1 MALLF
6 LRRKRSAMLFA
17 ARDAFTKIE
26 PVSFLSRSLQG
37 MSRQGAC
44 IYLQMKQ
51 PSERTRIHRPSG
63 SSASAT

>member
-1 MALLF
+1 
-6 LRRKRSAMLFA
+6 MLFA

-37 MSRQGAC
+37 MSRQGVY